1 MRLIIKIYT
10 LFFIIL
16 VILLH
21 NQILQASD
29 KIILDP
35 FEKIT
40 NWMIFKSDGS
50 DLSLEWDKGFISKGL
65 RLNYDLGEKGL
76 FAVISKEFSYTLQKN
91 FRFIFYIK
99 GAGLENNFELKVMDD
114 LGNTFLKRIENIR
127 FSSEWQKIT
136 VDAEDIIFSTGPI
149 QKERPEKIKKIE
161 FEISRDQ
168 GGKGYIIIDEL
179 YLVESDEEGLDKQW
193 IKVAV
198 SSSEEEPRLGAQNL
212 LDKNRETRWSSQ
224 FSDPQW
230 IQIDLGSIQDIYG
243 LILYWEAA
251 YAKEYRIQLSLE
263 NTNWHDVYSIEDS
276 DGGSDDIYFGRHE
289 ARYIKIL
296 GIKRATTW
304 GYSLWEI
311 LLKGPK
317 GKIIFSA
324 SSSDKMNIPEK
335 AMDGNLNTKWDSGKY
350 KSAKFEINLNKIQ
363 ELGGLFI
370 YWDEN
375 YAKNYSI
382 QGSID
387 GKKYRTIYRV
397 SQGKGGIDKIYLEKT
412 SLQFLR
418 INCRNGSSYGI
429 KEILIKGPDEAAT
442 PERLYEV
449 RAEESPKGYYP
460 RWLSKEQ
467 VYWTVVGV
475 ADDEKEALLS
485 EDGDIE
491 PEKNGFSISPFLY
504 TQGKLIT
511 REKVKITQVLQDDYL
526 PVSSV
531 KWEYKN
537 FTMTITV
544 FAYGEPEDSV
554 IGALYKITNTGN
566 SIVKGKL
573 YLTIRPFQVN
583 PPWQFG
589 GISKIN
595 EINNQNSIIN
605 INGRGRI
612 FSQTRINRFGAI
624 NYLDGDIVDSIAN
637 GRVPENQSMKDSSG
651 GISAVMEY
659 NFYLNPGMY
668 KYVYIELPLHEKKSL
683 QEGNEITK
691 LNNTIQSWEE
701 KLNQVEINIPNKDII
716 NTLKANLG
724 YLLINS
730 DGASLQPGSRNYDR
744 AWIRDGAIM
753 GVALL
758 RMGYRE
764 EVKNFINWYGSFQLP
779 NGKVPAVINKNIV
792 DPTEEF
798 DSQGE
803 LIYLIKQ
810 YYLYTGDRIFLE
822 SKFTNIIN
830 SLKFLVELRNRRT
843 TSEYLTP
850 DKRKFYGLL
859 PESISHEG
867 YMPAMHSYWDDFWA
881 LKGWE
886 DAIDVARI
894 LGKTEII
901 PWMKEQESAL
911 HKSVYDS
918 IKLVMNE
925 KKIDYIPGCAEKGD
939 FDPTSTAMAV
949 MVCDQLENLPQP
961 QLNNTFNKYFTNVQA
976 RLQPDWSGSYTP
988 YEVRSVQ
995 AYIYMNQKERAHAL
1009 LSFLMRDRRPLGWK
1023 HFAEVVHYPYRLG
1036 QYVGDM
1042 PHTWIGAEYIN
1053 AIRSMLVYEKGN
1065 TLIVGAGIIE
1075 DWLKEGQE
1083 ILVKELPTE
1092 LGKVSYTLK
1101 KNNNQINM
1109 YISGNLKP
1117 NSRIIIKSPVP
1128 QNIQKVI
1135 VNDIES
1141 DKYNSKEVFI
1151 DQLPVDLKIVY

>member
-1 MRLIIKIYT
+1 MKLILKIHI
-10 LFFIIL
+10 LFFIL
-16 VILLH
+16 WGILLPVKV
-21 NQILQASD
+21 LQASE
-29 KIILDP
+29 KIILDE

-40 NWMIFKSDGS
+40 NWSVFSSKEAT
-50 DLSLEWDKGFISKGL
+50 LNLEWDKGFIHKGL
-65 RLNYDLGEKGL
+65 KLNFDLGEKGS
-76 FAVISKEFSYTLQKN
+76 AVVISKDVSYTLPKN
-91 FRFIFYIK
+91 YRFIFYIK
-99 GAGLENNFELKVMDD
+99 GGGAENNIEFKLVDA
-114 LGNTFLKRIENIR
+114 LGNTYKKRIEN
-127 FSSEWQKIT
+127 FSFSGEWQKMA
-136 VDAEDIIFSTGPI
+136 VDAEDIIFSTRPT

-168 GGKGYIIIDEL
+168 GGKGYVIIDEL
-179 YLVESDEEGLDKQW
+179 YLVESDEQALDKPW
-193 IKVAV
+193 IKVMV
-198 SSSEEEPRLGAQNL
+198 SSTEEEPRLGAQNL

-243 LILYWEAA
+243 LVLYWEAA
-251 YAKEYRIQLSLE
+251 YAKEYCIQLSLE
-263 NTNWHDVYSIEDS
+263 NTNWHDVYSIKDS

-289 ARYIKIL
+289 ARYIKII
-296 GIKRATTW
+296 GTKRATTW

-311 LLKGPK
+311 VLKGPK
-317 GKIIFSA
+317 DKIIFSV
-324 SSSDKMNIPEK
+324 SSSDKTNIPEK
-335 AMDGNLNTKWDSGKY
+335 AMDGNLNTKWYSGKY
-350 KSAKFEINLNKIQ
+350 KSAKFEINFIKIK

-375 YAKNYSI
+375 YAKSYSI
-382 QGSID
+382 QGSTD

-397 SQGKGGIDKIYLEKT
+397 SHGNGCTDKIYLEKI
-412 SLQFLR
+412 SLKYLR
-418 INCRNGSSYGI
+418 INCRNGSGYGI
-429 KEILIKGPDEAAT
+429 KEILIKGPDEAVT
-442 PERLYEV
+442 PERLYEA

-460 RWLSKEQ
+460 RWLSQEQ
-467 VYWTVVGV
+467 VYWNVVGV
-475 ADDEKEALLS
+475 ENDEKEALLS

-504 TQGKLIT
+504 TKGKLIT
-511 REKVKITQVLQDDYL
+511 REQVKITQSLQDDYL
-526 PVSSV
+526 PISRV

-537 FTMTITV
+537 FTMNITV

-589 GISKIN
+589 GISKIT
-595 EINNQNSIIN
+595 EIKNQKGIIS
-605 INGRGRI
+605 INGMDKL
-612 FSQTRINRFGAI
+612 FSQTKMSRFGAI
-624 NYLDGDIVDSIAN
+624 NYLDGDIIDFIAN
-637 GRVPENQSMKDSSG
+637 GGVPENQSIKDSSG

-668 KYVYIELPLHEKKSL
+668 KYVYIELPLHDKKSL
-683 QEGNEITK
+683 PEGNEIIK
-691 LNNTIQSWEE
+691 LSNAIQSWEE
-701 KLNQVEINIPNKDII
+701 KLNQVEINIPNKDLI

-724 YLLINS
+724 YLFIHR
-730 DGASLQPGSRNYDR
+730 DGVSIQPGSRNYDR

-758 RMGYRE
+758 KMGYPN
-764 EVKNFINWYGSFQLP
+764 EVKNFINWFSSFQLA
-779 NGKVPAVINKNIV
+779 NGKVPAVINKNTV
-792 DPTEEF
+792 DSIEEY

-803 LIYLIKQ
+803 LIYLITQ
-810 YYLYTGDRIFLE
+810 YYFYTGDRNFLE

-843 TSEYLTP
+843 TSEYLVP
-850 DKRKFYGLL
+850 EKRKFYGIL

-881 LKGWE
+881 LKGWK

-894 LGKTEII
+894 LGKTDVI
-901 PWMKEQESAL
+901 PWMKEQEEAL
-911 HKSVYDS
+911 RKSVYES
-918 IKLVMNE
+918 MKLVINE

-961 QLNNTFNKYFTNVQA
+961 HLNNTFNKYFTDVQA
-976 RLQPDWSGSYTP
+976 RLQPDWFGSYTP

-995 AYIYMNQKERAHAL
+995 AYIYLDQKERAHAL
-1009 LSFLMRDRRPLGWK
+1009 LSFLMRDRRPLEWK
-1023 HFAEVVHYPYRLG
+1023 HFAEVMHYPYRLG
-1036 QYVGDM
+1036 QYIGDM
-1042 PHTWIGAEYIN
+1042 PHSWIGAEFIN
-1053 AIRSMLVYEKGN
+1053 AIRSMFVYEKGN
-1065 TLIVGAGIIE
+1065 SLIVGAGIIE

-1083 ILVKELPTE
+1083 ISVKELPTE
-1092 LGKVSYTLK
+1092 LGTVTYTIK

-1109 YISGNLKP
+1109 HISGNIKP
-1117 NSRIIIKSPVP
+1117 NSKIIIKSPFS

-1135 VNDIES
+1135 INDIES
-1141 DKYNSKEVFI
+1141 DKFNSKEVFI
-1151 DQLPVDLKIVY
+1151 DQLPADIKIVY